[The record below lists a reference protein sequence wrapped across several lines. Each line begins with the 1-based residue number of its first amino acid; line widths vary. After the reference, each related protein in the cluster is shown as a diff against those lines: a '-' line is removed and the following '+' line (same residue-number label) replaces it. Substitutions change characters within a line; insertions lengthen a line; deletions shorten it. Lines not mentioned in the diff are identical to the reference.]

1 MTNPLKAGIKIRPF
15 ARQVLA
21 KLSESFEIVIFTAS
35 HSSYANK
42 VINMLDPDGSI
53 IKFRMF
59 RDHCIQTKEGVHV
72 KDLRI
77 IRNRKLENIIIV
89 DNSLYCFGFQL
100 ANGIPILPYY
110 DDPEDE
116 ELLELELFLMKLK
129 NIKKVQIFI
138 QTFFCYKKYVEHAES
153 QMTLVG
159 ELVESIPR
167 IVGLYNKDNS
177 PP

>member
-1 MTNPLKAGIKIRPF
+1 M
-15 ARQVLA
+15 
-21 KLSESFEIVIFTAS
+21 
-35 HSSYANK
+35 
-42 VINMLDPDGSI
+42 
-53 IKFRMF
+53 
-59 RDHCIQTKEGVHV
+59 

-138 QTFFCYKKYVEHAES
+138 
-153 QMTLVG
+153 
-159 ELVESIPR
+159 
-167 IVGLYNKDNS
+167 
-177 PP
+177 